1 MTVSMERG
9 SNFFIKSLQS
19 SMNSLSRYSVF
30 IVFDYNRINLILNHF
45 FSATTSRFCFLSRL
59 PKLALLGE
67 TQQT

>member
-1 MTVSMERG
+1 MKVSMERG

-19 SMNSLSRYSVF
+19 SMNSLSRYGAF

-45 FSATTSRFCFLSRL
+45 FSETTPQFCFLSRL
-59 PKLALLGE
+59 PKWVQLGE

>member
-1 MTVSMERG
+1 MTVSIESG

-45 FSATTSRFCFLSRL
+45 LDFLRYYSYY
-59 PKLALLGE
+59 
-67 TQQT
+67 